1 MNMDDKEIN
10 ILLSYLDNNLVKDD
24 YMNNN
29 VDNLF
34 ELSMDERKKRVM
46 KNLEAYLT
54 LIINFKK
61 NQKKKLEQL
70 MLFIEKDDKM
80 IPAYRNLFNESKTVS
95 RDLEYLEKKYELII

>member
-46 KNLEAYLT
+46 KND
-54 LIINFKK
+54 FKS
-61 NQKKKLEQL
+61 
-70 MLFIEKDDKM
+70 
-80 IPAYRNLFNESKTVS
+80 Y
-95 RDLEYLEKKYELII
+95 

>member
-1 MNMDDKEIN
+1 MDDKEIN

-61 NQKKKLEQL
+61 NQKKKIGAINA
-70 MLFIEKDDKM
+70 F
-80 IPAYRNLFNESKTVS
+80 YRK
-95 RDLEYLEKKYELII
+95 R